1 MKESSDSPIKNNCLS
16 SGFLKFKGLYNI
28 HNGING
34 EHKENKDIDNNSA
47 QSKQLSEKHKH
58 KNLNSSS
65 LIQFMENQDK
75 KHLSTNFNH
84 KNAEKF
90 LKEKEKAMEEIIF
103 EDEPMIGNNENNND
117 DKEDRSKLEIK
128 DKNKSVQFKKE
139 KDENKSQYKSN
150 NENNNILIFHGTFG
164 EDKVN
169 EIMKEHHHKHSHHH
183 HHHHHHHH
191 YENENKNKFAFEC

>member
-1 MKESSDSPIKNNCLS
+1 MKESSDSSIKNNCLS

-47 QSKQLSEKHKH
+47 QSKQLSEIHKH
-58 KNLNSSS
+58 KNLNSS

-103 EDEPMIGNNENNND
+103 EDEPTIEDNESNYD
-117 DKEDRSKLEIK
+117 DKEDKIE

-139 KDENKSQYKSN
+139 KDENKSQYNSS

-169 EIMKEHHHKHSHHH
+169 EIMKAQHHHKHSHHH

-191 YENENKNKFAFEC
+191 YENENKSKFTFEC

>member
-1 MKESSDSPIKNNCLS
+1 MKESSDSSIKNNCLS

-28 HNGING
+28 HDGING
-34 EHKENKDIDNNSA
+34 ERKENKGIDKNSA
-47 QSKQLSEKHKH
+47 QSKQFSEKHKH
-58 KNLNSSS
+58 KNLNSS

-75 KHLSTNFNH
+75 KQLSTNFNH

-103 EDEPMIGNNENNND
+103 EDEPMNESNESNYD
-117 DKEDRSKLEIK
+117 DKEDKIE
-128 DKNKSVQFKKE
+128 DKNKSL
-139 KDENKSQYKSN
+139 YKSN

-169 EIMKEHHHKHSHHH
+169 EIMKAQHHHKHSHHH

-191 YENENKNKFAFEC
+191 YKNENKSKFTFEC

>member
-1 MKESSDSPIKNNCLS
+1 MANIKRI
-16 SGFLKFKGLYNI
+16 KIY
-28 HNGING
+28 
-34 EHKENKDIDNNSA
+34 KDIDNNSA
-47 QSKQLSEKHKH
+47 QSKQLSEIHKH
-58 KNLNSSS
+58 KNLNSS

-103 EDEPMIGNNENNND
+103 EDEPMIESNESNYD

>member
-1 MKESSDSPIKNNCLS
+1 MKESSDSSIKNNCLS

-28 HNGING
+28 HDGING
-34 EHKENKDIDNNSA
+34 ECKENKVIDKNSA
-47 QSKQLSEKHKH
+47 QSKQFSEKHKH
-58 KNLNSSS
+58 KNLNSS

-103 EDEPMIGNNENNND
+103 EDEPMNESNESNYD
-117 DKEDRSKLEIK
+117 DKEDKIE

-139 KDENKSQYKSN
+139 KDENKSQYNSN

>member
-1 MKESSDSPIKNNCLS
+1 MKESSDSSIKNNCLS

-28 HNGING
+28 HDGING
-34 EHKENKDIDNNSA
+34 ECKENKVIDKNSA
-47 QSKQLSEKHKH
+47 QSKQFSEKHKH
-58 KNLNSSS
+58 KNLNSS

-103 EDEPMIGNNENNND
+103 EDEPMIENNESNYD
-117 DKEDRSKLEIK
+117 DKEDRSKFKIE
-128 DKNKSVQFKKE
+128 DKNKS
-139 KDENKSQYKSN
+139 QYNSN
-150 NENNNILIFHGTFG
+150 NENNTILIFHGTFG

-169 EIMKEHHHKHSHHH
+169 EIMKAQHHHKHSHHH

-191 YENENKNKFAFEC
+191 YENENKSKFTFEC

>member
-1 MKESSDSPIKNNCLS
+1 MKESSDSSIKNNCLS

-28 HNGING
+28 HDGING
-34 EHKENKDIDNNSA
+34 ECKENKVIDKNSA
-47 QSKQLSEKHKH
+47 QSKQFSEKHKH

-103 EDEPMIGNNENNND
+103 EDEPMIENNESNYD
-117 DKEDRSKLEIK
+117 DKEDRSKFKIE
-128 DKNKSVQFKKE
+128 DKNKS
-139 KDENKSQYKSN
+139 QYNSN
-150 NENNNILIFHGTFG
+150 NENNTILIFHGTFG

-169 EIMKEHHHKHSHHH
+169 EIMKAQHHHKHSHHH

-191 YENENKNKFAFEC
+191 YKNENKSKFTFEC

>member
-1 MKESSDSPIKNNCLS
+1 MKESSDSSIKNNCLS

-28 HNGING
+28 HDGING

-47 QSKQLSEKHKH
+47 QSKQLSEMHKH
-58 KNLNSSS
+58 KNLNSS

-103 EDEPMIGNNENNND
+103 EDEPMIENNESNYD
-117 DKEDRSKLEIK
+117 DKE

-191 YENENKNKFAFEC
+191 YENENKSKFTFEC